1 MTTGPSGDGA
11 GSPPV
16 PAGEREAS
24 SKDRRRLAVAI
35 CSREYPPEVYGG
47 AGVHVANLVE
57 GLRDPAFDL
66 DVRPHVFGAPREGVA
81 GTYRSW
87 DEALG
92 GDAPHLGALRT
103 LSVDLAIA
111 RGIEG
116 VDLVHS
122 HTWYAN
128 FAGHLGKLLYGL
140 PHVMTTHSL
149 EPLRPW
155 KAEQLGGGYALSS
168 FAERTGIEAADA
180 VVAVSEG
187 MKGDILRC
195 YPAVREDR
203 VEVIP
208 NGIDP
213 ARWRPV
219 DTTDTLSQHGIDA
232 HRPYVVFVG
241 RITRQKGL
249 PHLLDA
255 ARHLPPELGLVL
267 LAGEPDT
274 AEIADEV
281 RGKVARLRED
291 RAEVVWI
298 EAMLPTPQ
306 VVEVLS
312 HALTFVCPSVYEPFG
327 IVNLEA
333 MACGL
338 PVVASAVGGIPEIVV
353 EGETG
358 YLVPFEPD
366 PASPFG
372 TPREP
377 EAFARALA
385 DRVAAL
391 AADPEGA
398 RRMGQAGRRRVE
410 ERFTWTAVAGR
421 TAALYRRLVSP

>member
-1 MTTGPSGDGA
+1 MNVAFLHYAYPPAIGGVERVVEQQALLCAQHGHQVRVFARDGESIHPNIQVIPTRLLQPDHPLTSA
-11 GSPPV
+11 ADRSLHDFRTNGAFETCVEAFCEYWKRMLQESDV
-16 PAGEREAS
+16 FIVHNLLTMHFNLAATASLHRIAGELEIPMINWIH
-24 SKDRRRLAVAI
+24 DYAVL
-35 CSREYPPEVYGG
+35 
-47 AGVHVANLVE
+47 N
-57 GLRDPAFDL
+57 
-66 DVRPHVFGAPREGVA
+66 PH
-81 GTYRSW
+81 Y
-87 DEALG
+87 
-92 GDAPHLGALRT
+92 HLGSADLYPWNLLRQFPER
-103 LSVDLAIA
+103 SV
-111 RGIEG
+111 
-116 VDLVHS
+116 
-122 HTWYAN
+122 
-128 FAGHLGKLLYGL
+128 
-140 PHVMTTHSL
+140 P
-149 EPLRPW
+149 
-155 KAEQLGGGYALSS
+155 
-168 FAERTGIEAADA
+168 
-180 VVAVSEG
+180 VAVS
-187 MKGDILRC
+187 DLRKRQYAEVTHQSSQAC
-195 YPAVREDR
+195 R
-203 VEVIP
+203 VIP

-213 ARWRPV
+213 DRWRPV
-219 DTTDTLSQHGIDA
+219 TTTDVLARRGIDPA
-232 HRPYVVFVG
+232 RPYVAFVG